1 MNEIIDFINQ
11 RHKNY
16 ETIKQ
21 KLKTQD
27 KIRIGI
33 LVCSDT
39 SFQYHSL
46 ITELQKDSRFVIN
59 IFVVPMITKSLE
71 KINEMLTTTLTN
83 LRQKYPNVYSVFNFE
98 KQCYMDIS
106 PHIDIAFFCNIY
118 DAGVHEL
125 YRITY
130 LSQFMLTVYVP
141 YGYTGLLNYDVNHII
156 NKIGYNTL
164 WKIYVENK
172 KTQKLTQNTK
182 YMPHD
187 NVIAVGYTKMD
198 LLPAPKMTGGGGRY
212 ENNNN
217 FSSSYYYKL
226 GRIKAI
232 KFF

>member
-1 MNEIIDFINQ
+1 MNEIIEFINQ

-46 ITELQKDSRFVIN
+46 ITELQKDSRFQIN

-83 LRQKYPNVYSVFNFE
+83 LRKKYQNVYSVFNFE
-98 KQCYMDIS
+98 QQCFMDIA
-106 PHIDIAFFCNIY
+106 PHIDIALFCNIY
-118 DAGVHEL
+118 DKGVHQL
-125 YRITY
+125 YSIAH
-130 LSQFMLTVYVP
+130 LSQFMLTAYVP
-141 YGYTGLLNYDVNHII
+141 YGYTGLLNYDISCI
-156 NKIGYNTL
+156 MDSIEYNTL
-164 WKIYVENK
+164 WKIYTENK
-172 KTQKLTQNTK
+172 KTQKLTQDTK

-187 NVIAVGYTKMD
+187 TVVAVGYAKMD
-198 LLPAPKMTGGGGRY
+198 LLTKTTGGG
-212 ENNNN
+212 
-217 FSSSYYYKL
+217 
-226 GRIKAI
+226 AT
-232 KFF
+232 